1 VLTIRLDA
9 LAGDAARLCLGGH
22 LDNAGARAVLQ
33 TAADLT
39 RGGCSRLVVDLDG
52 VTSWD
57 GEATF
62 AVVGCTRLARWLS
75 HGVEVVGASPAAR
88 ELALE
93 AGVAPASGSDAA
105 EDDPAACPSPSPAPD
120 TMAACRAC

>member
-1 VLTIRLDA
+1 MLTIRLDA
-9 LAGDAARLCLGGH
+9 LAGDAARLCLHGH
-22 LDNAGARAVLQ
+22 LDDAGARVVLQ

-62 AVVGCTRLARWLS
+62 AVVGCTRLSRWLS
-75 HGVEVVGASPAAR
+75 NGVEVVGATPAAR
-88 ELALE
+88 ELAVQ
-93 AGVAPASGSDAA
+93 AGVAPAPDSVATTQVAD
-105 EDDPAACPSPSPAPD
+105 ACPSPSPA
-120 TMAACRAC
+120 A

>member
-1 VLTIRLDA
+1 MLTIRLDA
-9 LAGDAARLCLGGH
+9 LPGDAARLCLRGH
-22 LDNAGARAVLQ
+22 LDDAGARAVLH

-57 GEATF
+57 SEATF

-75 HGVEVVGASPAAR
+75 DGVEVVGASPAAR
-88 ELALE
+88 ALALQ
-93 AGVAPASGSDAA
+93 AGLAPPSESDAA
-105 EDDPAACPSPSPAPD
+105 EDRRRRLPVPVL
-120 TMAACRAC
+120 RR